1 MTDENFDELNE
12 ESFEKAME
20 STLKETEVGELI
32 SGFVVCVEKDRVI
45 VDIGYKTEAI
55 LPIAE
60 FKVGEEVV
68 IKDGDKIP
76 LLVTKFN
83 NDKPI
88 VSYRKALSRQKVV
101 DYLEKNGED
110 LIGKTIKVK
119 VVDKN
124 NGGFILRYDEI
135 DMFLPKSLSAL
146 HSDKN
151 HIDREI
157 EVEVVNIKQSTIV
170 CSRIKHIKEK
180 RKKVKEFLEEMTK
193 EDKVITG
200 TVTKVVNYGIFVDI
214 GPMEGLVHH
223 SEISYKGSVNPMKI
237 FTSGDKVDVKIIEF
251 NKKKN
256 HISLSVKKTMSDPW
270 ISIEEELEVGYAI
283 EVTVSNIEP
292 YGVFVDLGNDLEGFL
307 HISEITWDKN
317 IKHPKDHLKI
327 DDVITVEIIEIDLDK
342 RQLRVSQKKLQ
353 QKPFDD
359 FMSKN
364 RVGDLVKGKV
374 VTLTNFGAF
383 IRIGSIDGLLL
394 NSNAS
399 WDRDSKCTDLLSLE
413 EEIEVKILSIDKDN
427 EKISLDRKTLLE
439 TPIFKYSQEHK
450 INDTVSGIV
459 KDIKDFGIFVE
470 LEKGIHALLRK
481 EDLSDDSEEIEVGS
495 TIAGAIT
502 FLDVKNNK
510 IRISSKKITQLEE
523 KNTLKLINDD
533 SKITFGDLLKK

>member
-495 TIAGAIT
+495 TISGAIT